1 MRWRLHRDYANSNIE
16 CQIGFARGTPLRV
29 ISIFDSIRMNRKHSK
44 TLRTIFVRPT
54 SSAIVF
60 QDIEALV
67 VALGGQVTER
77 EGSRVK
83 VEIAGEIWRC
93 HRPHPG
99 KEVKRYQVEELR
111 ELLER
116 VGVTP

>member
-44 TLRTIFVRPT
+44 TLRAIFVRPT

-93 HRPHPG
+93 HRPPRA
-99 KEVKRYQVEELR
+99 KKPS
-111 ELLER
+111 
-116 VGVTP
+116 VTRSKNCANC